1 MSEGREV
8 SFEGRSEYFR
18 AKSMLE
24 GNKAKESRSLK
35 EEGILR
41 RGRLSVKS

>member
-8 SFEGRSEYFR
+8 SFEGRSGYFR

-24 GNKAKESRSLK
+24 GNKARNPDL
-35 EEGILR
+35 
-41 RGRLSVKS
+41 